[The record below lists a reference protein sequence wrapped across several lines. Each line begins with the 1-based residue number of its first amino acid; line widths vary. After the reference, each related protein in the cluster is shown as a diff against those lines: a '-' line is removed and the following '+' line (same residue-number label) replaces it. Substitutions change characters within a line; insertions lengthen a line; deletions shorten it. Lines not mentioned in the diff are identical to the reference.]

1 MNIFSMLTVLFAALK
16 LLGVID
22 WSWGAVFAPLIVYA
36 GIVVAGFVMCMI
48 AETKKGGRRR

>member
-1 MNIFSMLTVLFAALK
+1 MNIFSMLTVLFVALK

-22 WSWGAVFAPLIVYA
+22 WSWGAVFAPLIVYT

-48 AETKKGGRRR
+48 AEIKKSRQQ